1 LLLPDEFILTLFIHF
16 HITHQRFLKQP
27 YFNHQKTQIMKTT
40 STRMRIKH
48 SAHHKTS
55 AVNTCIFSSL
65 LFIMILLFGSCR
77 KNMNDVPA
85 NTETS
90 SLQSDLQATK
100 INASVA
106 TDWYHLQLRFLLE
119 KNSVLAFGGH
129 FGYIGIG
136 LYESVRN
143 INPNSISLSD
153 KLYQM
158 PAMPAK
164 EAGKTYNW
172 KVSANAA
179 MASLVRS
186 FYHGITLADSA
197 SIDSLEN
204 AYNQKLQS
212 VNTAE
217 FNRSQ
222 AFGRSIATA
231 IYNWY
236 LTDDINLSNVGYVPP
251 VFKGA
256 WVPTPPTFVNPP
268 VLPYIGA
275 ARTFLAAD
283 LHGVAPQYPA
293 YSEDPNS
300 VYYKIA
306 KQVYNVSK
314 NLTDEQKSIAL
325 YWVDQGDGVGY
336 TPSGHDF
343 SIVTQ
348 AIEQTNA
355 DLLKAAETYAKAGI
369 ADRDATIICFRSKYK
384 YTLIRPVSYIQK
396 VIDPNWLPF
405 IPTPP
410 HPEYPAA
417 HAVVTGSVMQA
428 ISGVLGYR
436 TSITDHTYDFR
447 GWAPRSFPTIFAAA
461 KEAGISRL
469 YGGIHYKLS
478 IDIGLSM
485 AQTIGTRIG
494 DMRLNTASGGN

>member
-1 LLLPDEFILTLFIHF
+1 MKPVGSLLHL
-16 HITHQRFLKQP
+16 
-27 YFNHQKTQIMKTT
+27 KTQIMKTT
-40 STRMRIKH
+40 SSQMRSKH
-48 SAHHKTS
+48 FAQFKTS
-55 AVNTCIFSSL
+55 AIDTWTFSSL
-65 LFIMILLFGSCR
+65 LFIMMILFSSCH

-85 NTETS
+85 NANTS
-90 SLQSDLQATK
+90 SIQSDLQYK
-100 INASVA
+100 EVDASVA
-106 TDWYHLQLRFLLE
+106 TDWYKLQLRFLLE

-143 INPNSISLSD
+143 INPNSISLSE

-158 PAMPAK
+158 PAMPVKK
-164 EAGKTYNW
+164 EGKTYNW
-172 KVSANAA
+172 QVSANAA

-204 AYNQKLQS
+204 AYNQKLQ
-212 VNTAE
+212 NTNTEE

-222 AFGRSIATA
+222 AFGRNIATA

-236 LTDDINLSNVGYVPP
+236 LTDDLNLSNVGYTLR

-256 WVPTPPTFVNPP
+256 WVPTPPAFVNPP
-268 VLPYIGA
+268 VIPYAGD
-275 ARTFLAAD
+275 ARTFLEAD
-283 LHGVAPQYPA
+283 LHGVAPKYPA
-293 YSEDPNS
+293 YSEDVNS
-300 VYYKIA
+300 VYYNIA

-314 NLTDEQKSIAL
+314 KLTDEQKNIAL
-325 YWVDQGDGVGY
+325 YWVDQGDHVGY
-336 TPSGHDF
+336 TPAGHDM
-343 SIVTQ
+343 SITTQ

-369 ADRDATIICFRSKYK
+369 AERDATIICFRSKYK
-384 YTLIRPVSYIQK
+384 YTLIRPVSYIRK
-396 VIDPNWLPF
+396 VIDTAWLPF
-405 IPTPP
+405 IVTPP

-417 HAVVTGSVMQA
+417 HSLVTGSVMQA
-428 ISGVLGYR
+428 ISGVLGY
-436 TSITDHTYDFR
+436 SIHITDHTYDFR
-447 GWAPRSFPTIFAAA
+447 GWTPRSFPTIFAAA

-494 DMRLNTASGGN
+494 SMRLGNE